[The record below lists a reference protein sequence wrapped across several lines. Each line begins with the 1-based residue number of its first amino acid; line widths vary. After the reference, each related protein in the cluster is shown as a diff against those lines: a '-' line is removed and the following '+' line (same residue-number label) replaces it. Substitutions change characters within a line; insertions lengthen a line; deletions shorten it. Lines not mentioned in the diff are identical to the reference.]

1 MLQEIMP
8 FVSKHPIISL
18 VWVAL
23 LISVIVLTVKG
34 LFSKVKTI
42 PRSTAIALMNKEEA
56 IVVDT
61 RTRDDFRRGHIIDA
75 VNLTPSEIKDNNLGE
90 VEKHKN
96 RPVILVS
103 ANGMELV
110 KPAESLLKAG
120 FERVFVLKDVLSGWK
135 TAGAFGA
142 SKEISLV

>member
-42 PRSTAIALMNKEEA
+42 PRSTAIALINKEEA

-90 VEKHKN
+90 VEKQKN

-120 FERVFVLKDVLSGWK
+120 FERVFVLKDGLSGW
-135 TAGAFGA
+135 TGDNLPLSR
-142 SKEISLV
+142 SKK

>member
-42 PRSTAIALMNKEEA
+42 PRSTAIALINKEEA

-61 RTRDDFRRGHIIDA
+61 RTWDDFRRGHIIDA

-120 FERVFVLKDVLSGWK
+120 FERVFVLKDGLSGW
-135 TAGAFGA
+135 TGDNLPLSR
-142 SKEISLV
+142 SKK

>member
-42 PRSTAIALMNKEEA
+42 PRSTAIALINKEEA

-75 VNLTPSEIKDNNLGE
+75 VNLTPSEIKDSNLGE

-120 FERVFVLKDVLSGWK
+120 FERVFVLKDGLSGW
-135 TAGAFGA
+135 TGDNLPLSR
-142 SKEISLV
+142 SKK

>member
-1 MLQEIMP
+1 MLQEIML

-42 PRSTAIALMNKEEA
+42 PRSTAIALINKEEA

-120 FERVFVLKDVLSGWK
+120 FERVFVLKDGLSGW
-135 TAGAFGA
+135 TGDNLPLSR
-142 SKEISLV
+142 SKK

>member
-23 LISVIVLTVKG
+23 LISVIVPTVKG

-42 PRSTAIALMNKEEA
+42 PRSTAIALINKEEA

-120 FERVFVLKDVLSGWK
+120 FERVFVLKDGLSGW
-135 TAGAFGA
+135 TGDNLPLSR
-142 SKEISLV
+142 SKK

>member
-120 FERVFVLKDVLSGWK
+120 FERVFVLKDGRSGW
-135 TAGAFGA
+135 TGDNLPLSR
-142 SKEISLV
+142 SKK

>member
-61 RTRDDFRRGHIIDA
+61 RTGTISA
-75 VNLTPSEIKDNNLGE
+75 V
-90 VEKHKN
+90 V
-96 RPVILVS
+96 
-103 ANGMELV
+103 
-110 KPAESLLKAG
+110 
-120 FERVFVLKDVLSGWK
+120 
-135 TAGAFGA
+135 
-142 SKEISLV
+142 ISLTRSI

>member
-23 LISVIVLTVKG
+23 LIAVIVLTVKG

-42 PRSTAIALMNKEEA
+42 PRSTAIALINKEEA

-75 VNLTPSEIKDNNLGE
+75 VNLTPSEIKDNNPGE

-120 FERVFVLKDVLSGWK
+120 FERVFVLKDGLSGW
-135 TAGAFGA
+135 TGDNLPLSR
-142 SKEISLV
+142 SKK

>member
-42 PRSTAIALMNKEEA
+42 PRSTAIALINKEEA

-75 VNLTPSEIKDNNLGE
+75 VNLTPSEIKDNNHGE

-120 FERVFVLKDVLSGWK
+120 FERVFVLKDGLSGW
-135 TAGAFGA
+135 TGDNLPLSR
-142 SKEISLV
+142 SKK

>member
-42 PRSTAIALMNKEEA
+42 PRSTAIALINKEEA

-90 VEKHKN
+90 VEKH
-96 RPVILVS
+96 
-103 ANGMELV
+103 
-110 KPAESLLKAG
+110 
-120 FERVFVLKDVLSGWK
+120 
-135 TAGAFGA
+135 
-142 SKEISLV
+142 

>member
-42 PRSTAIALMNKEEA
+42 PRSTAIALINKEEA

-61 RTRDDFRRGHIIDA
+61 RTGDDFRRGHIIDA

-120 FERVFVLKDVLSGWK
+120 FERVFVLKDGLSGW
-135 TAGAFGA
+135 TGDNLPLSR
-142 SKEISLV
+142 SKK